1 MGGDCGWL
9 CRAEALTLRV
19 QELPLRDGD
28 DGFHTHQLHLVDLR
42 ASWTTTNRDIAF
54 GLYDGYKKAA
64 VLKRNLSTEALK
76 GLKIDTQLQAKKL
89 KRGPLSAHSVPARV
103 TAPITS
109 GRPERASSGGEHG
122 REGSKGKPAPSDVH
136 ASAKPCLPSPHCPQP
151 APHSLALT
159 LSSSPGAYMLQ
170 KLIEETD
177 KFVVFTEEESGA
189 SEQLCGIAACQTDD
203 IYNRNCLIELVN
215 CQVTCPRALRS
226 PWPCCEGGRAY
237 PRRAPLTL
245 GLSPPADGAAWCGDG
260 GLRDSV
266 GREGPAA
273 AVPAPPR
280 LVRGHAEAEDVLDL
294 LAGRHAVLRHD
305 GERPH

>member
-1 MGGDCGWL
+1 M
-9 CRAEALTLRV
+9 
-19 QELPLRDGD
+19 
-28 DGFHTHQLHLVDLR
+28 DLR

-109 GRPERASSGGEHG
+109 GRPERASSGGEQ
-122 REGSKGKPAPSDVH
+122 RETQSCAG
-136 ASAKPCLPSPHCPQP
+136 PHPVTLTQRP
-151 APHSLALT
+151 RSLALT
-159 LSSSPGAYMLQ
+159 FSPSPGAYMLQ

-215 CQVTCPRALRS
+215 CQVPACPHGLAVRGAI
-226 PWPCCEGGRAY
+226 PAPEGLVCPPGS
-237 PRRAPLTL
+237 
-245 GLSPPADGAAWCGDG
+245 LSPPTDGSARCGDG
-260 GLRDSV
+260 GLRDCVRCKST
-266 GREGPAA
+266 AA
-273 AVPAPPR
+273 AVPAPPC
-280 LVRGHAEAEDVLDL
+280 LVWGHAEAEDVLDL
-294 LAGRHAVLRHD
+294 LAGRHAVFRHD
-305 GERPH
+305 GKRPH

>member
-1 MGGDCGWL
+1 MPGQRDALFQPQHPWYGSVLRALGWAPGLWSPHSACRDQQGSQPQCVKPMGRGWEWL
-9 CRAEALTLRV
+9 CHAEALTLCA

-122 REGSKGKPAPSDVH
+122 KEGSKGKPTASNVH
-136 ASAKPCLPSPHCPQP
+136 ASPKPCLPSPRHPQP
-151 APHSLALT
+151 APRSLALT
-159 LSSSPGAYMLQ
+159 LSPPPGAYMLQ

-215 CQVTCPRALRS
+215 CQVPVLGQPACPHALLS
-226 PWPCCEGGRAY
+226 PWPCC
-237 PRRAPLTL
+237 
-245 GLSPPADGAAWCGDG
+245 
-260 GLRDSV
+260 
-266 GREGPAA
+266 
-273 AVPAPPR
+273 
-280 LVRGHAEAEDVLDL
+280 
-294 LAGRHAVLRHD
+294 
-305 GERPH
+305 